1 MTKRRDI
8 STDFTDYPA
17 PPRFARPQL
26 GFTVP
31 PIRHFTPRPTAG
43 EKSDCGTILLDPAP
57 TRSRNLDMGA
67 GEEFCCEKR
76 SAVRPG
82 DFQFAPPPPCPD
94 FIRAGA
100 ASRNFVP
107 HPIFLPLPDGTFRGE
122 EPSAG
127 CTQAINAQPIRR
139 AASYLSCRK
148 NEKIEESITDLKRA
162 LLQSV

>member
-1 MTKRRDI
+1 MTKRRDR

-76 SAVRPG
+76 GAVRPG

-100 ASRNFVP
+100 ASRNFV
-107 HPIFLPLPDGTFRGE
+107 
-122 EPSAG
+122 
-127 CTQAINAQPIRR
+127 
-139 AASYLSCRK
+139 
-148 NEKIEESITDLKRA
+148 
-162 LLQSV
+162 